1 MKKGAGLSV
10 WVRLIKAYN
19 LILPQARRS
28 VEPGFTLPQF
38 DVMAQLHRRPDG
50 MTFVELSRNLLVSAG
65 NLTGI
70 VKRLERD
77 RLVARETNESDRR
90 SARLKLTVEG
100 RRRIAAAVPR
110 HARDIEKVFASIPRG
125 DVEQLRRL
133 LGTLTHAL
141 DRHPAARGE
150 NR

>member
-1 MKKGAGLSV
+1 MKQGAGLSV

-19 LILPQARRS
+19 MILPQARRS
-28 VEPGFTLPQF
+28 VEPGFTLPRF
-38 DVMAQLHRRPDG
+38 DVMVQLYRRPEG

-70 VKRLERD
+70 VKRLEHD

-90 SARLKLTVEG
+90 SARLRLTPEG

-110 HARDIEKVFASIPRG
+110 HARDIERLFASVPRG
-125 DVEQLRRL
+125 EVEQLRRL
-133 LGTLTHAL
+133 LGSLTHAL
-141 DRHPAARGE
+141 DRRTDTGGDT
-150 NR
+150 R

>member
-1 MKKGAGLSV
+1 MKKGSGLSV
-10 WVRLIKAYN
+10 WLRLIKAYN
-19 LILPQARRS
+19 LILPEARRS

-65 NLTGI
+65 NVTGI
-70 VKRLERD
+70 VKRLERE

-90 SARLKLTVEG
+90 SARLRLTAEG

-110 HARDIEKVFASIPRG
+110 HARDIEKVFASVPRN

-133 LGTLTHAL
+133 LGSLAHAL
-141 DRHPAARGE
+141 DRQTIARGDT
-150 NR
+150 R

>member
-1 MKKGAGLSV
+1 MTKGAGLSL
-10 WVRLIKAYN
+10 WLRLIKAYN
-19 LILPQARRS
+19 LILPEARRS

-90 SARLKLTVEG
+90 SARLRLTAQG
-100 RRRIAAAVPR
+100 RRRIAAAVRR
-110 HARDIEKVFASIPRG
+110 HARDIEKVFAPVPRAE
-125 DVEQLRRL
+125 VEQLRRL
-133 LGTLTHAL
+133 LGNLAHVL
-141 DRHPAARGE
+141 DRHTIASGDP
-150 NR
+150 

>member
-10 WVRLIKAYN
+10 WLRLLKTYN
-19 LILPQARRS
+19 LILPEARRS
-28 VEPGFTLPQF
+28 VEPGLTLPQF

-70 VKRLERD
+70 VKRLERE

-90 SARLKLTVEG
+90 SARLRLTTEG

-110 HARDIEKVFASIPRG
+110 HARDIEKVFASVPRG
-125 DVEQLRRL
+125 EVAQLRRL
-133 LGTLTHAL
+133 LGSLALAL
-141 DRHPAARGE
+141 DRQSIARGDT
-150 NR
+150 R